1 VRATGALFPASIGAV
16 LFFALV
22 LWQALGF
29 PEVEDPWPDR
39 IGIEFV
45 FTAAG
50 AGGVLLGVLHAKSP
64 PPVRDQAINRG
75 GRVGFYIGLGFY
87 LLSLL
92 VQLVS
97 LG

>member
-1 VRATGALFPASIGAV
+1 MGALLPTSIGAM
-16 LFFALV
+16 LFFAFV
-22 LWQALGF
+22 LWQALGL

-39 IGIEFV
+39 IGIEFIL
-45 FTAAG
+45 TAAG
-50 AGGVLLGVLHAKSP
+50 AGGVFLGVLHAKSP

-75 GRVGFYIGLGFY
+75 VRVGFYIGLGFY

-92 VQLVS
+92 AQLLS